1 MSGGAVSENAVR
13 GGAVNGG
20 VVNGNAVDDGRPPEA
35 GLPAA
40 DLLDAGA
47 VLPLGAEGGAT
58 LGDVLTARSYGHPVL
73 DGRTVVRLV
82 PGAIGAAEDLS
93 VEYLGF
99 SAAEVAEVGRVKR
112 QSLGFPA
119 WALVN
124 DPGNGH
130 HALAVVK
137 EMERLARLV
146 ATKPGL
152 AKEGFD
158 EIGERLDRSVPHFLP
173 TFYEQVARLFLA
185 VESTAQA
192 ATFFGKARTAEQ
204 RYALAV
210 DEERLREVFLEFAAA
225 GALSGKALREHARG
239 LTVRLSP
246 EEAYAQFRT
255 LSVERCASGLAPYA
269 GMLEDLRRLSKGA
282 GLDARAEERSL
293 LAEIIHTG
301 AMNRAAVSFWQAAL
315 PALSDVATE
324 DRAVRERLLTLMPAP
339 GGDAAAFDESW
350 LALLERCGAVDLLLD
365 GSVPAAGWVTS
376 WAAHRQRGWGQT
388 PRLAAEL
395 TLVERLVGRLVA
407 DAVPVRLSSGTGWR
421 TGVDLD
427 LLDACLSWGV
437 PVEDLSDEGRG
448 VHLGSWVS
456 DTGEG
461 RRDLLAVT
469 SEPRFARALRGA
481 VEQEAGRG
489 GASELLESM
498 ARHPALRTVLAGWLE
513 ERADDLARPF
523 GLPELNDRLHRLS
536 RFSSP
541 SVLATAPEA
550 VRRITAVS
558 PAPALARTLR
568 AGILDELG
576 HQGLEEALPHLG
588 KIAKNAAPGGRVR
601 AGTDETYRLTDAWP
615 ALLVRVGLQV
625 AAVGPDQVLDRRTL
639 TLPAVSKTSWDT
651 TNIAYV
657 DGQWLVVNGWGD
669 DRRGVWSGRPTEIF
683 KPQGQIHGQ
692 GNGGGTPSL
701 PLADGS
707 RCYGGRPVHPGDIS
721 FADECRPVA
730 SDGISVWVLHED
742 QWWEYDPASARRGR
756 VSVPAFFATALT
768 GDAIRLRE
776 NACRLLPVRPGLE
789 SSPFGTKDGLLGW
802 YVTYDPDGRTLTACS
817 VDGSRGPAVP
827 EHSGIPLPPLRL
839 PGGAVLHPR
848 EKAAYGGAQID
859 LYDGEGTCVAR
870 HTAGGTEGPYGAG
883 TPLVPPTSH
892 WHALRPRDERGSA
905 ALRAV
910 TDADAEALLSAVAGG
925 SEPDAAVRALLPEV
939 THPGLVAGV
948 AGVVKEAA
956 RHAERLAKL
965 AERAERGPGD
975 LTADGPTVRH
985 AYDKVLEEAF
995 GGLAPDGY
1003 YFGYRNNSQDST
1015 AIFDQIGR
1023 LSALLAADGVPGRRT
1038 EAAAESGGWVPVYG
1052 STLVALAVRAAVP
1065 VTPEPQREALLELLD
1080 AALAVR
1086 VGGEEAG
1093 SGEGS
1098 PGEGVPGEDDGAAI
1112 MVDPR
1117 GRLRIVELRMPVG
1130 PQGDADEDEDENAA
1144 DNAADRLRGEVRHAG
1159 ARRLLLVGCSR
1170 ADEKERYW
1178 QCLEYDPASVFG
1190 AWEGT
1195 TVTRSQ
1201 VLGAADDPVRAPAV
1215 RRLVEAVRER
1225 GPLPYRP
1232 ELGVEFA
1239 ERVGITPSAGVL
1251 FQLGCPGLNRYR
1263 GNQVPAEYL
1272 EPLDVK
1278 KPELEWAVSLLSALG
1293 GEQRRSFTALLLPA
1307 DPERVADLW
1316 TAGFPAEP
1324 LVGEWIATRGKR
1336 RVLPPAVIRGVAAE
1350 LHASQAVDAV
1360 LNPAWQTELTG
1371 RTEQR
1376 PVEGE
1381 LAPVDPARLLT
1392 GGVLG
1397 SWVEAL
1403 RWLAY
1408 RLPFG
1413 DPLRTVL
1420 PETVLGLRE
1429 RLADPGLL
1437 LDLGVDRDSAY
1448 DPVSPRL
1455 REAYG
1460 LGPKRAAGDAE
1471 MFELSAALVLRP
1483 TRWGTG
1489 EEVWVRP
1496 SAVLPEPGADG
1507 GGGGGPDHPDL
1518 KLLVATAGKA
1528 SGLEALRAVLSDEFL
1543 ALVSA
1548 DGPAGPPQNPQVSVE
1563 GLVADVARRSG
1574 ISEDAS
1580 ALYLMLL
1587 ALPDPTDRNQAAW
1600 TGWKPARLKKARAE
1614 LAATDLVVEGRRARA
1629 GRTLFL
1635 PGGWLEEKDAP
1646 RLPVES
1652 WKTALLPW
1660 DRPGFVVPDLPVP
1673 ALFEAAWRRLGDG
1686 DVPAFE
1692 EFKGRGGRG
1701 GRR

>member
-1 MSGGAVSENAVR
+1 MSE
-13 GGAVNGG
+13 
-20 VVNGNAVDDGRPPEA
+20 GRLLGA
-35 GLPAA
+35 GLSAA
-40 DLLDAGA
+40 DLLGAGA
-47 VLPLGAEGGAT
+47 VLPLGAEEGAAP
-58 LGDVLTARSYGHPVL
+58 GDVLTARAYGHPVL

-99 SAAEVAEVGRVKR
+99 AAEEVAEVGRVKR

-210 DEERLREVFLEFAAA
+210 DEARLREVFLEFAAA
-225 GALSGKALREHARG
+225 GALSAKALREHARG
-239 LTVRLSP
+239 LAVRLSP
-246 EEAYAQFRT
+246 AEAYEQFKT
-255 LSVERCASGLAPYA
+255 LSLERCAAGLAPYA

-301 AMNRAAVSFWQAAL
+301 AMSRAAASFWQTAL
-315 PALSDVATE
+315 ASLSDVATE
-324 DRAVRERLLTLMPAP
+324 DLTVRERLLSLMPAP
-339 GGDAAAFDESW
+339 GGGAEVGFDEAW

-365 GSVPAAGWVTS
+365 GTVPAAGWLTS

-395 TLVERLVGRLVA
+395 TLVERLVDRLVA
-407 DAVPVRLSSGTGWR
+407 DAVPVRLGSGTGWR

-427 LLDACLSWGV
+427 LLDACVAWGV
-437 PVEDLSDEGRG
+437 PIEDLSGEGRE
-448 VHLGSWVS
+448 VHLGAWLS
-456 DTGEG
+456 DEREG
-461 RRDLLAVT
+461 RRDLVAVT
-469 SEPRFARALRGA
+469 SEPRFARALRAA

-489 GASELLESM
+489 NAPELLESM

-523 GLPELNDRLHRLS
+523 GMPELNDRLNQLA

-541 SVLATAPEA
+541 SVLATAPGA

-588 KIAKNAAPGGRVR
+588 KSPRNGAPAGRAKQGA
-601 AGTDETYRLTDAWP
+601 DEPYRLTDAWP
-615 ALLVRVGLQV
+615 ALVVRVGLQV
-625 AAVGPDQVLDRRTL
+625 AAAGPDQVLDRRTL
-639 TLPAVSKTSWDT
+639 TLPAVSKTTWDT
-651 TNIAYV
+651 THVAYV

-669 DRRGVWSGRPTEIF
+669 DRRGVWSGRPTEVF
-683 KPQGQIHGQ
+683 KPQGEIHGQ
-692 GNGGGTPSL
+692 GNGGGVPSL
-701 PLADGS
+701 PLPGGG

-721 FADECRPVA
+721 FADERRPVA

-756 VSVPAFFATALT
+756 VSVPAFFASALT
-768 GDAIRLRE
+768 GDAVRLRE
-776 NACRLLPVRPGLE
+776 RACRLLPVRPGLE

-802 YVTYDPDGRTLTACS
+802 YVTHDPDAKTLTACS
-817 VDGSRGPAVP
+817 VDGTRGPAVP
-827 EHSGIPLPPLRL
+827 EDSGVPLPPMRL
-839 PGGAVLHPR
+839 PGGAILHPR
-848 EKAAYGGAQID
+848 ETPAYGGAQID
-859 LYDGEGTCVAR
+859 LYDGEGIHVAR
-870 HTAGGTEGPYGAG
+870 HTAGGSEGTYGAG
-883 TPLVPPTSH
+883 TRLVPPTSH

-905 ALRAV
+905 ALRTV

-925 SEPDAAVRALLPEV
+925 AEPVDAVRALLPGV

-948 AGVVKEAA
+948 AGLVKESA
-956 RHAERLAKL
+956 RHAERLARL
-965 AERAERGPGD
+965 AERSERGPGESE
-975 LTADGPTVRH
+975 ADGPAVRH
-985 AYDKVLEEAF
+985 AYDQVLGEAF
-995 GGLAPDGY
+995 EGLAPNGY
-1003 YFGYRNNSQDST
+1003 HFGYRRTSPGTT
-1015 AIFDQIGR
+1015 ATFDQIAQVAG
-1023 LSALLAADGVPGRRT
+1023 LLAADGVPGLP
-1038 EAAAESGGWVPVYG
+1038 EAAPGSNSWVPLYG
-1052 STLVALAVRAAVP
+1052 STLVALAVRAALP
-1065 VTPEPQREALLELLD
+1065 VTSEPRREALLEFLD

-1086 VGGEEAG
+1086 AGAEAG
-1093 SGEGS
+1093 AG
-1098 PGEGVPGEDDGAAI
+1098 PGEAGEDDGAAI

-1130 PQGDADEDEDENAA
+1130 PEEEADEDEEAEEADE
-1144 DNAADRLRGEVRHAG
+1144 RVRGEVRHAG
-1159 ARRLLLVGCSR
+1159 ARRLLIVGCSR
-1170 ADEKERYW
+1170 ADEKEEYW
-1178 QCLEYDPASVFG
+1178 QCLEYDPAGVFG

-1195 TVTRSQ
+1195 TVTGSQ

-1215 RRLVEAVRER
+1215 RRLVESVRER

-1239 ERVGITPSAGVL
+1239 ERVGITPTAGVL
-1251 FQLGCPGLNRYR
+1251 FQLGCPGLNHY
-1263 GNQVPAEYL
+1263 GGDQVPAEFL

-1278 KPELEWAVSLLSALG
+1278 KPELDWAVSLLRALG
-1293 GEQRRSFTALLLPA
+1293 TEQRRSLTALLLPA

-1324 LVGEWIATRGKR
+1324 LVGEWVAARGKR
-1336 RVLPPAVIRGVAAE
+1336 RVLPPSVIRAVSAE
-1350 LHASQAVDAV
+1350 LRASQAVDAV
-1360 LNPAWQTELTG
+1360 LNPAWQAELTG

-1376 PVEGE
+1376 LVEGRLE
-1381 LAPVDPARLLT
+1381 PADATRLLT
-1392 GGVLG
+1392 GSTLG
-1397 SWVEAL
+1397 NWVEAL

-1413 DPLRTVL
+1413 DPLRAVLPQTVL
-1420 PETVLGLRE
+1420 RLRE

-1437 LDLGVDRDSAY
+1437 MDLGVDRDFAY
-1448 DPVSPRL
+1448 DPVAPRL

-1460 LGPKRAAGDAE
+1460 LAPKRAAGDAE
-1471 MFELSAALVLRP
+1471 FFELSAALVLTP
-1483 TRWGTG
+1483 TRWRT
-1489 EEVWVRP
+1489 ESDEIWVRP
-1496 SAVLPEPGADG
+1496 SAVLPEPGVDG

-1518 KLLVATAGKA
+1518 TLLVATAGKGSA
-1528 SGLEALRAVLSDEFL
+1528 LEALRAVLSDEFL

-1548 DGPAGPPQNPQVSVE
+1548 DGPAGPAQDPRSSVP
-1563 GLVADVARRSG
+1563 GLVAEVAERSG
-1574 ISEDAS
+1574 MSEDAS

-1614 LAATDLVVEGRRARA
+1614 LTATERVVEGRRARA

-1652 WKTALLPW
+1652 WKTALLPR

-1673 ALFEAAWRRLGDG
+1673 ALFEAAWRRVDGGDL
-1686 DVPAFE
+1686 PAFE
-1692 EFKGRGGRG
+1692 EFKGRGARG

>member
-1 MSGGAVSENAVR
+1 MT
-13 GGAVNGG
+13 
-20 VVNGNAVDDGRPPEA
+20 DGRVPEA
-35 GLPAA
+35 GLAAA

-47 VLPLGAEGGAT
+47 VLPLGAEGGAAP
-58 LGDVLTARSYGHPVL
+58 GDVLTARAYGHPVL

-239 LTVRLSP
+239 LAVRLSP
-246 EEAYAQFRT
+246 EEAHAQFRT
-255 LSVERCASGLAPYA
+255 LSVERCAAGLAPYA

-315 PALSDVATE
+315 PALSEVATG

-339 GGDAAAFDESW
+339 GGDSAAFDESW

-365 GSVPAAGWVTS
+365 GSVPAAGWVSS

-395 TLVERLVGRLVA
+395 TLVERLVDRLVA
-407 DAVPVRLSSGTGWR
+407 DAVPVRLGSGSGWR

-437 PVEDLSDEGRG
+437 PVENLSDEGRE
-448 VHLGSWVS
+448 VHLGGWVS
-456 DTGEG
+456 DEREG

-469 SEPRFARALRGA
+469 SEARFARALRAA

-489 GASELLESM
+489 GGPDVLESM

-513 ERADDLARPF
+513 ERADDLGRPF

-541 SVLATAPEA
+541 SVLATAPGA
-550 VRRITAVS
+550 VRRIAAVS

-576 HQGLEEALPHLG
+576 HRGLEEALPHLG
-588 KIAKNAAPGGRVR
+588 KVTKNAAPGGRVR
-601 AGTDETYRLTDAWP
+601 AGADTPYRLTDAWP

-625 AAVGPDQVLDRRTL
+625 AAVGPDEVLDRRTL
-639 TLPAVSKTSWDT
+639 TLPAVSKTTWDT
-651 TNIAYV
+651 TQLAYV

-683 KPQGQIHGQ
+683 KPQGPIHGQ

-707 RCYGGRPVHPGDIS
+707 RCYGGRPVRPGDIS

-742 QWWEYDPASARRGR
+742 HWWEYDPVSARRGR

-776 NACRLLPVRPGLE
+776 SACHLLPVRPGLE

-827 EHSGIPLPPLRL
+827 EHAGIPLPPLRL

-848 EKAAYGGAQID
+848 EKAAYGGAQIE
-859 LYDGEGTCVAR
+859 LYDSEGICLAR
-870 HTAGGTEGPYGAG
+870 HTTGGTEGPYGAG

-948 AGVVKEAA
+948 AGVVREAA

-965 AERAERGPGD
+965 GERAERGPGA
-975 LTADGPTVRH
+975 LAADGPTVRH
-985 AYDKVLEEAF
+985 AYDKVLEPAF
-995 GGLAPDGY
+995 EGLAPDGY
-1003 YFGYRNNSQDST
+1003 YFGYRNNAQRST

-1023 LSALLAADGVPGRRT
+1023 VSALLAADGVPGRP
-1038 EAAAESGGWVPVYG
+1038 EAGPESGGWVPVYG

-1065 VTPEPQREALLELLD
+1065 VTPEPHREALLELLD

-1086 VGGEEAG
+1086 VGGEDAG

-1098 PGEGVPGEDDGAAI
+1098 PGGDVPGENDGAAI

-1130 PQGDADEDEDENAA
+1130 PEEDADEA
-1144 DNAADRLRGEVRHAG
+1144 DDNGDDRDRLRGEVRHAG
-1159 ARRLLLVGCSR
+1159 ARRLLIMGCSR
-1170 ADEKERYW
+1170 ADVKEQFW
-1178 QCLEYDPASVFG
+1178 QCLEYDPAGVFG

-1232 ELGVEFA
+1232 EQGVEFA

-1251 FQLGCPGLNRYR
+1251 FQLGCPALNRYR
-1263 GNQVPAEYL
+1263 MDQVPAEYL
-1272 EPLDVK
+1272 EPLEVK
-1278 KPELEWAVSLLSALG
+1278 KPEVEWAVSLLSALG
-1293 GEQRRSFTALLLPA
+1293 SERRRSFTALLLPA

-1316 TAGFPAEP
+1316 TTGFPAEP
-1324 LVGEWIATRGKR
+1324 LVGEWIAARGKR
-1336 RVLPPAVIRGVAAE
+1336 RVLPPAVIRAVAAE

-1360 LNPAWQTELTG
+1360 LNPAWQSELTG

-1376 PVEGE
+1376 LVESE
-1381 LAPVDPARLLT
+1381 LAPVDAARLLT
-1392 GGVLG
+1392 GDTLG

-1413 DPLRTVL
+1413 DPLRAVL
-1420 PETVLGLRE
+1420 PETVLRLRE
-1429 RLADPGLL
+1429 RLTDPGLL
-1437 LDLGVDRDSAY
+1437 MDLGVDRDAAY

-1460 LGPKRAAGDAE
+1460 LAPKRAADDPE
-1471 MFELSAALVLRP
+1471 LFELSAALLLKP

-1489 EEVWVRP
+1489 EEIWVRP
-1496 SAVLPEPGADG
+1496 SAVLPEPGTG
-1507 GGGGGPDHPDL
+1507 GGGADHPDL
-1518 KLLVATAGKA
+1518 KLLVAAAGRA
-1528 SGLEALRAVLSDEFL
+1528 SALEALLAVLSDELL

-1548 DGPAGPPQNPQVSVE
+1548 DGPAGPAQNPQLSAE
-1563 GLVADVARRSG
+1563 GLVAEVALRSG

-1600 TGWKPARLKKARAE
+1600 TGWKPARLKRARAE
-1614 LAATDLVVEGRRARA
+1614 LAATDLVVEGKRARA
-1629 GRTLFL
+1629 GRTVFL

-1673 ALFEAAWRRLGDG
+1673 ALFEAAWRRVGDG

>member
-1 MSGGAVSENAVR
+1 MSGGVVR
-13 GGAVNGG
+13 GG
-20 VVNGNAVDDGRPPEA
+20 VVNDGRPLEA
-35 GLPAA
+35 GLPAG

-47 VLPLGAEGGAT
+47 VLPLGAEGGAVA
-58 LGDVLTARSYGHPVL
+58 GDVLTARAYGHPVL
-73 DGRTVVRLV
+73 NGRTVVRLV

-93 VEYLGF
+93 AEYLGF

-239 LTVRLSP
+239 LAVRLSP
-246 EEAYAQFRT
+246 EEAHAQFRT

-315 PALSDVATE
+315 PSLSDVATE

-339 GGDAAAFDESW
+339 GGDAAAFDDSW

-395 TLVERLVGRLVA
+395 TLVERLVDRLVA

-437 PVEDLSDEGRG
+437 PVEDLSDEGRE

-456 DTGEG
+456 DEREG

-489 GASELLESM
+489 GAPELLESM

-513 ERADDLARPF
+513 ERADDLGRPF

-541 SVLATAPEA
+541 SVLATAPGA

-568 AGILDELG
+568 GGILDELG

-588 KIAKNAAPGGRVR
+588 KTTKNAAPGGRVR
-601 AGTDETYRLTDAWP
+601 AGADEPYRLTDAWP
-615 ALLVRVGLQV
+615 ALLVRVGPQV

-639 TLPAVSKTSWDT
+639 TLPTVSKTTWDT
-651 TNIAYV
+651 THIAYV

-669 DRRGVWSGRPTEIF
+669 DRRGVWSGRPTEVF
-683 KPQGQIHGQ
+683 KPQGEINGQ
-692 GNGGGTPSL
+692 GNGGGMPSL

-721 FADECRPVA
+721 FADERRPVA
-730 SDGISVWVLHED
+730 SDGISVWVLHEN

-802 YVTYDPDGRTLTACS
+802 YVTYDPTEGTLTACS
-817 VDGSRGPAVP
+817 VDGNRGPAVP
-827 EHSGIPLPPLRL
+827 EHSGVPLPPMRL

-848 EKAAYGGAQID
+848 EKASYGGAQIE
-859 LYDGEGTCVAR
+859 LYDGEGICLAR
-870 HTAGGTEGPYGAG
+870 HTAGGTEGTYGAG

-910 TDADAEALLSAVAGG
+910 TDTDAEALLSAVAGG
-925 SEPDAAVRALLPEV
+925 AEPDAAVRALLPEV

-948 AGVVKEAA
+948 AGVVREAA

-975 LTADGPTVRH
+975 LAADGPTVRH

-995 GGLAPDGY
+995 EGLVPDGY
-1003 YFGYRNNSQDST
+1003 HFGYRHMSQSST
-1015 AIFDQIGR
+1015 VIFDQIGR
-1023 LSALLAADGVPGRRT
+1023 LSALLAADGVPGRP
-1038 EAAAESGGWVPVYG
+1038 EAAPESVGWVPVYG

-1065 VTPEPQREALLELLD
+1065 VTPEPHREALLELLD
-1080 AALAVR
+1080 AALDVR
-1086 VGGEEAG
+1086 AGGEGAD
-1093 SGEGS
+1093 S
-1098 PGEGVPGEDDGAAI
+1098 GEGVPGEDGGTAI

-1130 PQGDADEDEDENAA
+1130 PEEDADEDD
-1144 DNAADRLRGEVRHAG
+1144 DNNDNSGNDDRRLRGEVRHAG
-1159 ARRLLLVGCSR
+1159 ARRLLIVGCSR
-1170 ADEKERYW
+1170 ADEKEEYW
-1178 QCLEYDPASVFG
+1178 QCLEYDPAGVFG

-1195 TVTRSQ
+1195 TVTGST

-1215 RRLVEAVRER
+1215 RRLVESVRER

-1278 KPELEWAVSLLSALG
+1278 KPELEWAVSLLSGLG
-1293 GEQRRSFTALLLPA
+1293 SEQRRLFTALLLPA
-1307 DPERVADLW
+1307 DPERVAGLW

-1360 LNPAWQTELTG
+1360 LNPAWQGELTG

-1376 PVEGE
+1376 LVEGE
-1381 LAPVDPARLLT
+1381 LAPVDASRLLT
-1392 GGVLG
+1392 GSTLG

-1413 DPLRTVL
+1413 DPLRAVL
-1420 PETVLGLRE
+1420 PETVLRLRE

-1437 LDLGVDRDSAY
+1437 MDLGVDRDFAY

-1460 LGPKRAAGDAE
+1460 LAPTRAAGDAE
-1471 MFELSAALVLRP
+1471 LFELSAALVLKP

-1496 SAVLPEPGADG
+1496 SAVLPEPGVDG

-1528 SGLEALRAVLSDEFL
+1528 SGLEGLRAVLSDEFL

-1548 DGPAGPPQNPQVSVE
+1548 DGPAGPPQNPQLSVE
-1563 GLVADVARRSG
+1563 GLVADVSRRSG

-1629 GRTLFL
+1629 GRTVFL

-1673 ALFEAAWRRLGDG
+1673 ALFEAAWRRVGDG
-1686 DVPAFE
+1686 EVPAFE